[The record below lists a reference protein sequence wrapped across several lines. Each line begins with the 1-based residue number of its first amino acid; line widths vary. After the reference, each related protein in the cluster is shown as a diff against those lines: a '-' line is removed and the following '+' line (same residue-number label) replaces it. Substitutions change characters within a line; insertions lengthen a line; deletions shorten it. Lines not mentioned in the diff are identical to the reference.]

1 MYYLYLDGC
10 LVGTTDDPEA
20 APEGF
25 EVREESDYQPP
36 QASDETGLPFGLL
49 AYNTDATTTPSTK
62 PTRTRRAT

>member
-1 MYYLYLDGC
+1 MYYLYLDGS

-25 EVREESDYQPP
+25 EVREETDYQPP
-36 QASDETGLPFGLL
+36 QAPDTTDLPFGLL
-49 AYNTDATTTPSTK
+49 AYNNDETPTPSTK